1 MRTIRI
7 SEEVWNEIAN
17 RGVFGET
24 PDIVLRR
31 VFGVVNM
38 SDDEQKIK
46 RNVYM
51 KTRKKARYATDPLTA
66 RIEDNTAIM
75 SFASGASRNFPLPD
89 RLNREEIR
97 NVTTD
102 VINFVEKHGGTE
114 GQINAAR
121 KALTDAGYHIVK

>member
-31 VFGVVNM
+31 VFGVDNT
-38 SDDEQKIK
+38 SDDEQKIE
-46 RNVYM
+46 RNVSM
-51 KTRKKARYATDPLTA
+51 KTRRKARYATDRLTT
-66 RIEDNTAIM
+66 RVEGNTAIM
-75 SFASGASRNFPLPD
+75 SFASGASRTFPLPD
-89 RLNREEIR
+89 RLDRDEIR

-102 VINFVEKHGGTE
+102 VMNFVEEHGGTE

-121 KALTDAGYHIVK
+121 KELTDAGYHIVK

>member
-17 RGVFGET
+17 RGIFGET

-31 VFGVVNM
+31 VFGVDKT

-46 RNVYM
+46 RNVSM
-51 KTRKKARYATDPLTA
+51 KNRRKAIYATDPLTA
-66 RIEDNTAIM
+66 RVEGNTAIM
-75 SFASGASRNFPLPD
+75 SFASGVSRKFPLPD

-102 VINFVEKHGGTE
+102 VMNFVEKHGGTE
-114 GQINAAR
+114 GQINAGR